1 MTIPTIEQLT
11 RLKELGAATVYEGQG
26 AFGAFDNGIK
36 PLDPEVRLAGPAI
49 TVDTRPAD
57 NLQIH
62 FALEMAK
69 PGDVLVIDAKG
80 FMEAGPWGDILTLQ
94 AMEMGLAGLVIDGCV
109 RDASDV
115 IKSGLPVFCR
125 GISMKG
131 TEKKARGEIN
141 VPIVI
146 GGVCVSPGD
155 VIVGDRDGI
164 VSVPKDT
171 VASAL
176 EASEVRKRLEDD
188 MRSAI
193 QSGGTTAQLLGLSR
207 KGK

>member
-1 MTIPTIEQLT
+1 MPTVEQLT
-11 RLKELGAATVYEGQG
+11 RLKELGAATVYEAQG
-26 AFGAFDNGIK
+26 AFGAFDNGMK
-36 PLDPEVRLAGPAI
+36 PLNPESRIAGPAI
-49 TVDTRPAD
+49 TVDLRPAD
-57 NLQIH
+57 NFTIH

-94 AMEMGLAGLVIDGCV
+94 AMKMGLAGLVIDGCV
-109 RDASDV
+109 RDGNDV
-115 IKSGLPVFCR
+115 LKSGFPVFCR
-125 GISMKG
+125 GLSIKG
-131 TEKKARGEIN
+131 TEKKALGKIN

-155 VIVGDRDGI
+155 IIVGDRDGI

-176 EASEVRKRLEDD
+176 AASEVRERLEDE

-207 KGK
+207 